1 MTGPQ
6 GPGPGPSGRA
16 EAFDLRPEFRSMW
29 AALDKIGRRPSG
41 GFRRLAWSDADF
53 QLRQWFR
60 GEAAQRQMPVD
71 QDKNGNLWA
80 WWGQPA
86 DGAVATG
93 SHLDSVPDGG
103 AFDGPLGVVAGF
115 LAVDKLRAGGQS
127 VRRPLA
133 VACFADEEGGRFG
146 VACVGSRLMCGAL
159 TPEAARALTDAEGT
173 TLADA
178 MTAAGLDPA
187 QLGPDR
193 KRVGA
198 LSAFVELHIEQG
210 RALVGSGAPVGLATG
225 IWPHG
230 RWSCSYQGEP
240 NHAGTTLMSDRRDP
254 MLPLAAT
261 VLAARAAAERYES
274 RATVAKL
281 AVHPNATNAIAA
293 QVEAWLD
300 ARAPDKA
307 TLALVVA
314 AVESAARQAS
324 TAHGVEFRMK
334 EESSAPE
341 VGFDDKLRHRL
352 SAVLGEVPQVPTA
365 AGHDAGILSAH
376 VPTAMLFVRNRTGVS
391 HSPAEHATEDDCVAG
406 AEALARVLDYL
417 TGP

>member
-1 MTGPQ
+1 
-6 GPGPGPSGRA
+6 
-16 EAFDLRPEFRSMW
+16 MW
-29 AALDKIGRRPSG
+29 AALDQIGRLPSG
-41 GFRRLAWSDADF
+41 GFRRLAWSDADS

-60 GEAAQRQMPVD
+60 AEAVQRQMPVE

-80 WWGQPA
+80 WWGRPGE
-86 DGAVATG
+86 GAVATG

-115 LAVDKLRAGGQS
+115 LAVDELRAGGRTM
-127 VRRPLA
+127 RRPLA
-133 VACFADEEGGRFG
+133 VVCFADEEGGRFG

-159 TPEAARALTDAEGT
+159 SPEAARALTDAEGT

-178 MTAAGLDPA
+178 MTAAGHDPA
-187 QLGPDR
+187 QLGHDAER
-193 KRVGA
+193 LGS

-210 RALVGSGAPVGLATG
+210 RGLVSSGAPVGLATG

-230 RWSCSYQGEP
+230 RWRCSYQGEP

-254 MLPLAAT
+254 MLPMAAT
-261 VLAARAAAERYES
+261 VLAARGAAERYES
-274 RATVAKL
+274 RATVGKL
-281 AVHPNATNAIAA
+281 AVHPNATNAVAA
-293 QVEAWLD
+293 RVDAWLD
-300 ARAPDKA
+300 ARAPDQA

-314 AVESAARQAS
+314 AVEGAARQAS
-324 TAHGVEFRMK
+324 TAHGVEFHIR
-334 EESSAPE
+334 EESSTAE
-341 VGFDDKLRHRL
+341 VGFDDRLRGRL

-391 HSPAEHATEDDCVAG
+391 HSPAEQATEDDCVAG
-406 AEALARVLDYL
+406 ADALARALEDL
-417 TGP
+417 ADP

>member
-1 MTGPQ
+1 
-6 GPGPGPSGRA
+6 
-16 EAFDLRPEFRSMW
+16 MW
-29 AALDKIGRRPSG
+29 AALEKIGRLPSG
-41 GFRRLAWSDADF
+41 GFRRLAWSDADS

-60 GEAAQRQMPVD
+60 AEAARRQMPVE

-80 WWGQPA
+80 WWGRPGE
-86 DGAVATG
+86 GAVATG

-115 LAVDKLRAGGQS
+115 LAVGKLRAGGRTM
-127 VRRPLA
+127 RRPLA
-133 VACFADEEGGRFG
+133 VVCFADEEGGRFG

-159 TPEAARALTDAEGT
+159 RPEAARALTDAEGT

-178 MTAAGLDPA
+178 MTAAGHDPT
-187 QLGPDR
+187 QLGPDG
-193 KRVGA
+193 KRLRS
-198 LSAFVELHIEQG
+198 LSAFIELHIEQG
-210 RALVGSGAPVGLATG
+210 RALVGLGAPVGLATG

-230 RWSCSYQGEP
+230 RWRCSYQGEP

-261 VLAARAAAERYES
+261 VLAARSAAERYES

-293 QVEAWLD
+293 KVDAWLD
-300 ARAPDKA
+300 ARAPDEA

-314 AVESAARQAS
+314 EIESAAHQAS
-324 TAHGVEFRMK
+324 TAHGVEFHLS
-334 EESSAPE
+334 EESSTAE
-341 VGFDDKLRHRL
+341 VGFGYELRRRL
-352 SAVLGEVPQVPTA
+352 SAVLGEVPELPTA

-391 HSPAEHATEDDCVAG
+391 HSPAEQATDDDCLAG
-406 AEALARVLDYL
+406 VEALARVLEDL
-417 TGP
+417 AGP